1 MTAEGGH
8 CDPSIQSRSSQK
20 VKVTFSYIEFKANQ
34 HEISSIIKS
43 DNEPRSQQE
52 EEKEERT
59 GQEEEASAPGSA

>member
-1 MTAEGGH
+1 MTPAFRADQVG
-8 CDPSIQSRSSQK
+8 R